1 MTVARDGGGA
11 AGTREAVPSAPPA
24 APRDLARLPG
34 PRRHLDRVERDL
46 RAGLDCVWYFPDT
59 VVASGR
65 ADFFLRE
72 LLHRFDGAVPVPG
85 SVAPPEGDAEA
96 PAPGMVVLPAQRA
109 SDGAPD
115 PAPGHVLFDPWHEED
130 DGFDADDPY
139 GALLGSW
146 AAPPDGIGTGPP
158 AVAETPG
165 TARPVSLVD
174 RLAKELGV
182 AGDPWD
188 ELLRRARRG
197 HRESEGGTPD
207 GGVGDDPPG
216 SPPTVVVRGWEEHSA
231 EEMGQLLR
239 AAHATFRE
247 AGLPAERRPRFLF
260 AARVDDLPTRALGRG
275 LSPHQVT
282 LHWWWRVWT
291 RLDSEVLLA
300 WRPRPPATAAQALY
314 DRVTDSVVA
323 EVCGPDVDRAL
334 VLREVWKGGDV
345 ESLRHALT
353 AALPGGDGSESRSW
367 PRRMSTAH
375 ASRPSAE
382 ILDDWASGVVDSWD
396 GHVRPVVARRLLD
409 PDSPELRILVCHAQN
424 RVLLPLI
431 EEARTSLTELVP
443 GLLRKGIELDYF
455 REQARSEH
463 RVRNRLPAAP
473 LAELEIGDL
482 ARVAGYLVL
491 PSDQRDR
498 LQRLSRTRNHLSHL
512 QPLGQEQLVTVTEAL
527 TTDWGVGGG
536 K

>member
-1 MTVARDGGGA
+1 MTDLARDGGGA
-11 AGTREAVPSAPPA
+11 AAPDAVPSVPGVAPW
-24 APRDLARLPG
+24 DLARLPG

-59 VVASGR
+59 VVESGR
-65 ADFFLRE
+65 AEFFLRE
-72 LLHRFDGAVPVPG
+72 LLNRFDGAVPVPG
-85 SVAPPEGDAEA
+85 SVAPSEGEAEA
-96 PAPGMVVLPAQRA
+96 PDPGVVALPAQRA
-109 SDGAPD
+109 SGGTPD

-146 AAPPDGIGTGPP
+146 ATPSAGPGTGSLAAVEPPGAAPPVP
-158 AVAETPG
+158 
-165 TARPVSLVD
+165 LVD
-174 RLAKELGV
+174 RLAKELGA
-182 AGDPWD
+182 AGDPLD
-188 ELLRRARRG
+188 ELLRRARLG
-197 HRESEGGTPD
+197 HREYEGTDPD
-207 GGVGDDPPG
+207 EGVGGDGPG

-239 AAHATFRE
+239 TAHATFRE
-247 AGLPAERRPRFLF
+247 AGLSAGRRPRFLF
-260 AARVDDLPTRALGRG
+260 AARIDDLPARALGRG

-345 ESLRHALT
+345 ESLRLALT
-353 AALPGGDGSESRSW
+353 AALPGGDGRESRSW

-396 GHVRPVVARRLLD
+396 GHVRPVVAHRLLD
-409 PDSPELRILVCHAQN
+409 PDSPELRVLVCHAQN

-431 EEARTSLTELVP
+431 EEARTALTELVP
-443 GLLRKGIELDYF
+443 ALLRSGIGLDQF
-455 REQARSEH
+455 RERARSEH
-463 RVRNRLPAAP
+463 RVRNGLPAAP

-482 ARVAGYLVL
+482 ARAAGYLVL

-498 LQRLSRTRNHLSHL
+498 LRRLSQTRNHLSHL
-512 QPLGQEQLVTVTEAL
+512 QPLGQEQLVAVTESL
-527 TTDWGVGGG
+527 TTDWGTDGGR
-536 K
+536 

>member
-1 MTVARDGGGA
+1 MTDLARDGGGA
-11 AGTREAVPSAPPA
+11 AAPDAVPSVPA
-24 APRDLARLPG
+24 VAARDLARLPG

-59 VVASGR
+59 VVESGR
-65 ADFFLRE
+65 AEFFLRE

-85 SVAPPEGDAEA
+85 SVGPPDGGAEI
-96 PAPGMVVLPAQRA
+96 PAPDVVAVPAQRT
-109 SDGAPD
+109 SGGAQD

-139 GALLGSW
+139 GALLGNW
-146 AAPPDGIGTGPP
+146 AAPPAGPGADP
-158 AVAETPG
+158 FAAAEPPG
-165 TARPVSLVD
+165 TAPAVSLVD
-174 RLAKELGV
+174 RLAKELG
-182 AGDPWD
+182 ATGDPLD

-197 HRESEGGTPD
+197 HRGSEGAD
-207 GGVGDDPPG
+207 QDEGVGGDAPG

-239 AAHATFRE
+239 TAHATFRE

-260 AARVDDLPTRALGRG
+260 AARVDDLPARALGRG
-275 LSPHQVT
+275 PSPHQVT

-345 ESLRHALT
+345 ESLRRALT
-353 AALPGGDGSESRSW
+353 TALPGVDDRESRSW

-396 GHVRPVVARRLLD
+396 GHVRPVVAHRLLD
-409 PDSPELRILVCHAQN
+409 PDSPELRVLVCHAQN
-424 RVLLPLI
+424 RVLLPLV

-443 GLLRKGIELDYF
+443 GLLRKGVDLDQF
-455 REQARSEH
+455 RERARSEH
-463 RVRNRLPAAP
+463 RVRNGLPAAP

-498 LQRLSRTRNHLSHL
+498 LRRLSKARNHLSHL
-512 QPLGQEQLVTVTEAL
+512 QPLDQEQLVAVTEAL
-527 TTDWGVGGG
+527 TTDWGTDGGR
-536 K
+536 